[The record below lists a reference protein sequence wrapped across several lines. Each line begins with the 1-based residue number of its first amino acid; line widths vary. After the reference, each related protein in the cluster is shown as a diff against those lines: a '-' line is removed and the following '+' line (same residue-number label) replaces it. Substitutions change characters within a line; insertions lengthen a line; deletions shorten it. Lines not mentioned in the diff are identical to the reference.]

1 MQSNSGVLS
10 EQLPYWEFF
19 SSPMAH
25 VMLHDGSIAA
35 GLESLPLD
43 IECFDENRL
52 NQMTLSLRAFVN
64 SLPEE
69 FSCQFFVKV
78 ENDLEHILSKH
89 KDLVSTS
96 NDFLLELDQK
106 RIEKIKN
113 QITDGELFRPRLFL
127 FLKTNEM
134 RKPSWF
140 SFRKLFSFSKEAESG
155 IEDRLQGLHQAL
167 LSARSNLSSAGF
179 TSIELK
185 ESDLVD
191 LLYKHFNPKRS
202 QYMNCPV
209 IHKNADGFEIQSP
222 REQIIF
228 GDVVLDKED
237 FLLDSMKTR
246 ILTLKTMPEMTYSG
260 MMSRLLSLPFQ
271 FELLFSF
278 NIDQQSKEMA
288 KLQQGR
294 RTAHAL
300 SSNNSNKVSDLES
313 ESKLS
318 QTTALIREIIE
329 TGQRIFSAELV
340 IILRGENSF
349 EGLKILNQQTKE
361 VLSKF
366 RNLSGSEGLQETVGS
381 WKIFKSNLPLA
392 PMNLVRGK
400 KMKTNNMVDFLPL
413 YGPSIGDNTPV
424 CLTKTRQGTLYSI
437 NPYSSRLNN
446 YNVLVTGSSGSGKSF
461 VNNFLMLQQI
471 ARGTKVFV
479 VDIGGSYKKMTEL
492 LDGQYFE
499 INLSGQYR
507 INPFELKDPSQAPS
521 SDRLKGLV
529 SIIEQMVTDSGERLS
544 RFDRVQVE
552 SILNDVYAWSRSL
565 VVPQSPTLSDFQRLC
580 AESPE
585 EGLKKIAKLLFPW
598 VANTPYGRLLDG
610 IGRIESDRSIVAFDL
625 KGLSQYPD
633 LQSVMILILTNFI
646 LEQVETDR
654 KTSKRILMDEV
665 WELLKS
671 PAASQFMEYAA
682 RTFRKTGS
690 GISFITQ
697 GVEEIIASGM
707 GPAILN
713 NTATKLVMLQKGDT
727 KVLQDSLKLNS
738 QELRLIQSL
747 EQVKGVYSE
756 GFLMEGETRQ
766 VIRIEPSPIEYW
778 ISTSDS
784 EDNKYLEKLKLYHSS
799 LKKAVLV
806 ASRSA
811 PFGVAQGIDK
821 SQEQVIL

>member
-1 MQSNSGVLS
+1 MQPNNSLV

-19 SSPMAH
+19 SSPLSH
-25 VMLHDGSIAA
+25 VMLHDGAIAS
-35 GLESLPLD
+35 GLELLPLD
-43 IECFDENRL
+43 IECFDEHRL
-52 NQMTLSLRAFVN
+52 NQMTLALRTFVN

-69 FSCQFFVKV
+69 FSCQFFVKI
-78 ENDLEHILSKH
+78 ENDLDEVLKKH
-89 KDLVSTS
+89 QDLVSTK
-96 NDFLLELDQK
+96 NDFLIDLDQK
-106 RIEKIKN
+106 RLSKIKD

-140 SFRKLFSFSKEAESG
+140 SFKKNFLFSKEAESG
-155 IEDRLQGLHQAL
+155 VEDRLQNLQQSL
-167 LSARSNLSSAGF
+167 LSAKSNLSSAGF
-179 TSIELK
+179 ISKELN
-185 ESDLVD
+185 EADLVD
-191 LLYKHFNPKRS
+191 LIYKHFNPQRS
-202 QYMNCPV
+202 KYMDSPV
-209 IHKNADGFEIQSP
+209 IHKNAAGFEDQSP
-222 REQIIF
+222 REQIVF
-228 GDVVLDKED
+228 GDVVLGTED
-237 FLLDSMKTR
+237 FVLDSMKTR

-278 NIDQQSKEMA
+278 NIDQQSKEMS

-300 SSNNSNKVSDLES
+300 SSTNSNKVSDLES

-340 IILRGENSF
+340 VILRGENSN
-349 EGLKILNQQTKE
+349 GGQKILNQQTKE

-413 YGPSIGDNTPV
+413 YGPSIGDDVPV

-446 YNVLVTGSSGSGKSF
+446 YNALVTGSSGSGKSF

-499 INLSGQYR
+499 INLSGGYK
-507 INPFELKDPSQAPS
+507 INPFELKDPSQPPS

-552 SILNDVYAWSRSL
+552 SVLNDVFSWARSL
-565 VVPQSPTLSDFQRLC
+565 VIPQSPTLSDFQRLC
-580 AESPE
+580 ASSQE
-585 EGLKKIAKLLFPW
+585 EGLQKIAKLLFPW
-598 VANTPYGRLLDG
+598 VGNTPYGRLLDG
-610 IGRIESDRSIVAFDL
+610 IGRIESDRPIVAFDL

-646 LEQVETDR
+646 LEQVESDR
-654 KTSKRILMDEV
+654 TTSKRILMDEV

-727 KVLQDSLKLNS
+727 QVLQDSLKLNS

-756 GFLMEGETRQ
+756 GFLMEGESRQ
-766 VIRIEPSPIEYW
+766 IIRIEPSPLEYW

-784 EDNKYLEKLKLYHSS
+784 KDNQYLEKLKLYHGS
-799 LKKAVLV
+799 LKKAVIV
-806 ASRSA
+806 ASRTA
-811 PFGVAQGIDK
+811 PFGVAQGIDE
-821 SQEQVIL
+821 SLEVSL